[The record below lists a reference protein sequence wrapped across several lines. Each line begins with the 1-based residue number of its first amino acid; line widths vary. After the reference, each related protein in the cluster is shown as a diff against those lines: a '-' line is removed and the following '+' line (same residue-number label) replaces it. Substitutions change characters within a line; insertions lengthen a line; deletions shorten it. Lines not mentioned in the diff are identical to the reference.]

1 MLIIKYKNQKLVNA
15 VTSRR
20 EYTIL
25 FNRVAIFIL
34 LYSGIIGHGS
44 LYVTCLDTGI
54 GIYNGLFHSTAIT
67 HSVDLFIYIIAPI
80 ILLLTGFYARH
91 ILAIEFQNYWLF
103 IFVTFIISTTTV
115 CPLSFSSEWADF
127 ALLFNIVPAVSY
139 SDADVQKLTIYKENK
154 NKSGIYRWTN
164 KTTGSSYIGSA
175 LNLSR
180 RFTNYYSLKFVN
192 REVNKGNSIISRA
205 LLKYGYSN
213 FKLDILEYCDSSVLI
228 EKEQYY
234 LDKLN
239 PKYNILTT
247 AGSIAGYRHSEAS
260 LELIR
265 AAILGKKHSD
275 ETKEKM
281 RGRKHTEATR
291 AKIGANNYKIQPV
304 VATNIETGVSFH
316 PWKK

>member
-1 MLIIKYKNQKLVNA
+1 
-15 VTSRR
+15 
-20 EYTIL
+20 
-25 FNRVAIFIL
+25 L
-34 LYSGIIGHGS
+34 LYSGIIWRTNLCIS
-44 LYVTCLDTGI
+44 LDTGI

-67 HSVDLFIYIIAPI
+67 HSFDLFIYIIAPI

-265 AAILGKKHSD
+265 AAALKRKPKTLSEETKSKISAAILGKKHSD